1 MARDWSRSQSGTVS
15 VVLEQRSRLGFVK
28 EKIVSSETL
37 VIEETELEIEE
48 GEELLV
54 EEVSI
59 DGLCGVY

>member
-1 MARDWSRSQSGTVS
+1 MRPTLAVIVAARNEAA
-15 VVLEQRSRLGFVK
+15 VLAVT
-28 EKIVSSETL
+28 IDTL
-37 VIEETELEIEE
+37 AEEVEETEE